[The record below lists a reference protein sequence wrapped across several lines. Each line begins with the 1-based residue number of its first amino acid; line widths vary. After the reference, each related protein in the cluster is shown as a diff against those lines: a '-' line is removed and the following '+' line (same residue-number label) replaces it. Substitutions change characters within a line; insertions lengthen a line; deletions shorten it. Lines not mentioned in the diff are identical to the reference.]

1 MTRAEEIENE
11 LLFWKT
17 ALGQD
22 RDDLKQRADPNRWIE
37 ACPDIVKDIIDR
49 HMAKP
54 EAPLVLDVGCGPLS
68 QIAYVQAKGAV
79 LLGLDELARSYKT
92 LLGDYG
98 ITPNCAMLPVNLDL
112 DRDTDIF
119 VQSAALVW
127 MRNALDHTS
136 SPDQAFKNLVK
147 MVAPGGDLVVSGIV
161 REGKHQNYVGMHQTD
176 LFISDGRLLCQYQR
190 GPAFVI
196 DASDLEAVSISQ
208 TGDWPGQ
215 WLTAH
220 YRRPSA

>member
-1 MTRAEEIENE
+1 MTRAEEIESE
-11 LLFWKT
+11 LLFWKI

-37 ACPDIVKDIIDR
+37 ACPDIVKDIIDG

-79 LLGLDELARSYKT
+79 LLGLDELAMEYKVF
-92 LLGDYG
+92 LGGYG
-98 ITPNCAMLPVNLDL
+98 ITPNCVMLPVSITSVN
-112 DRDTDIF
+112 DTAVF
-119 VQSAALVW
+119 RNSAQLVW
-127 MRNALDHTS
+127 MRNAMDHTTD
-136 SPDQAFKNLVK
+136 PAKAFILLKS
-147 MVAPGGDLVVSGIV
+147 MVAPGGDLVVSSIV
-161 REGKHQNYVGMHQTD
+161 REGKHQNYGGMHQTD

-190 GPAFVI
+190 GPAFII
-196 DASDLEAVSISQ
+196 DTADLEAVSISQ
-208 TGDWPGQ
+208 TGDWPGE